1 MHNDGILS
9 DPIDL
14 EPKARPPARRVAAS
28 PGLVVYDRHTR
39 TQLTVV
45 GLQGIELTV
54 RDVTGEESV
63 IRNDRS
69 RFRIDGGE
77 VELVPVAAARPAT
90 AERTASGSIAVATGP
105 RVARA
110 SRILV
115 EGRHD
120 AELLELVWGDD
131 LRVEG
136 IVVEILGG
144 MDDLADVVADFAPAP
159 SRRLGIL
166 LDHLVDGTKEQR
178 IAATIRDPN
187 VLITGHP
194 YVDVWQAVKP
204 TVAGID
210 AWPTIPKSE
219 DWKTG
224 ICRALGHDDPARF
237 WLELRGRVRQ
247 FTDLEPALVGAVE
260 RLIDFVAT
268 D

>member
-1 MHNDGILS
+1 MRDDGILS

-14 EPKARPPARRVAAS
+14 EPKKRPPARRVAAN

-39 TQLTVV
+39 TQLTVI
-45 GLQGIELTV
+45 GLRGVQLTV
-54 RDVTGEESV
+54 RDVTGDEST
-63 IRNDRS
+63 IRNDRN

-77 VELVPVAAARPAT
+77 VELVPPAVERQPPT
-90 AERTASGSIAVATGP
+90 ARTASGSVAVDADA

-131 LRVEG
+131 LRIEG

-144 MDDLADVVADFAPAP
+144 MDDLDAVVADFEPGP
-159 SRRLGIL
+159 GRRLGVL

-178 IAATIRDPN
+178 IAATVRDPN
-187 VLITGHP
+187 VLIAGHP

-204 TVAGID
+204 SVAGIA
-210 AWPTIPKSE
+210 AWPSVPMGE

-224 ICRALGHDDPARF
+224 ICRALGHDDPAMF
-237 WLELRGRVRQ
+237 WLQLRSRVTS
-247 FTDLEPALVGAVE
+247 FTDLEPSLVGAVE
-260 RLIDFVAT
+260 QLIDFVT
-268 D
+268 VD